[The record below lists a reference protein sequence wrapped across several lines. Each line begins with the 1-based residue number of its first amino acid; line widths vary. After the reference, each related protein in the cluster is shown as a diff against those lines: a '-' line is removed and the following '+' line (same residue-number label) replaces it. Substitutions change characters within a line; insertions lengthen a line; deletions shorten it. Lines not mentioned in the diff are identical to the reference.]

1 MAADEQHF
9 DGDSEISRLTK
20 VQKLAALLII
30 LGPENAALVMKNLDP
45 HELDAISVEMSKLTS
60 ISREL
65 QEAVL
70 HEFTDVVVEA
80 TTCIRGGIEYTQG
93 TLQKAIGAAR
103 AAEIVNRIS
112 PKGAPIA
119 AIKKIINLDARQ
131 LFNLLK
137 AEQPRTIA
145 LILSY
150 LEPDK
155 GSKILAFLK
164 DDQRAQVIE
173 RLATLAPAPIEVVAR
188 IVETLTSK
196 LDADSAL
203 AVNQTGGLKFSASL
217 LNALDKE
224 ASKTLLTAIEEKNPE
239 LGQAIRNKMFTFE
252 DLVRLEQSAI
262 QKILREVDMRDLAVG
277 LKTASEKLKTL
288 LLSCISRRA
297 AETVKEEISMMGSI
311 KLKEIEAAQLRV
323 IEIVRR
329 LETEGEIE
337 LGQTKE
343 APTDGIA
350 A

>member
-1 MAADEQHF
+1 MASDDNNF
-9 DGDSEISRLTK
+9 PDGSEISQMSK
-20 VQKLAALLII
+20 VQKLAALLVI
-30 LGPENAALVMKNLDP
+30 LGPENAALVLKHFDA
-45 HELDAISVEMSKLTS
+45 HELDSISMEMTKLTS

-65 QEAVL
+65 QQDVL
-70 HEFTDVVVEA
+70 REFSDVVVQV
-80 TTCIRGGIEYTQG
+80 TTSIRGGVDFTQG
-93 TLQKAIGAAR
+93 VLNKAIGAAR
-103 AAEIVNRIS
+103 AAEIINRIS
-112 PKGAPIA
+112 PRGTPIA
-119 AIKKIINLDARQ
+119 SIKKITNLDARQ

-150 LEPDK
+150 LEPEK
-155 GSKILAFLK
+155 GSKILGYLK

-173 RLATLAPAPIEVVAR
+173 RLATLAPAPIEVVGR
-188 IVETLTSK
+188 IIETLTSK
-196 LDADSAL
+196 LDANSAL
-203 AVNQTGGLKFSASL
+203 AVNQTGGLKFSATL
-217 LNALDKE
+217 LNQLDKE
-224 ASKTLLTAIEEKNPE
+224 ASKALLISIEEKNPE

-252 DLVRLEQSAI
+252 DLIRLEQSAI
-262 QKILREVDMRDLAVG
+262 QKVLREVDMRDLAVG
-277 LKTASEKLKTL
+277 LKTASEKLKAL

-311 KLKEIEAAQLRV
+311 KLKEIEAAQLRI

>member
-1 MAADEQHF
+1 M
-9 DGDSEISRLTK
+9 TK
-20 VQKLAALLII
+20 VQKLAALLVI
-30 LGPENAALVMKNLDP
+30 LGPENASLVMKNFDQ
-45 HELDAISVEMSKLTS
+45 HELDSISTEMSKMTT

-65 QEAVL
+65 QQAVL
-70 HEFTDVVVEA
+70 REFTGVVVEA
-80 TTCIRGGIEYTQG
+80 TTSVRGGIEFTQG
-93 TLQKAIGAAR
+93 ALQKAIGAAR
-103 AAEIVNRIS
+103 AAEIINRIS
-112 PKGAPIA
+112 PRGAPIA

-137 AEQPRTIA
+137 TEQPQTIA

-150 LEPDK
+150 IEPDK
-155 GSKILAFLK
+155 GSKILAFLR

-252 DLVRLEQSAI
+252 DLVRLEQTAI

-337 LGQTKE
+337 LNQAKE
-343 APTDGIA
+343 APADGIA

>member
-1 MAADEQHF
+1 M
-9 DGDSEISRLTK
+9 TK
-20 VQKLAALLII
+20 VQKLAALLVI
-30 LGPENAALVMKNLDP
+30 LGPENAALVLKNLDQ
-45 HELDAISVEMSKLTS
+45 HELDSLSVEMSKFNT

-65 QEAVL
+65 QQEVL
-70 HEFTDVVVEA
+70 REFTDVVVDA
-80 TTCIRGGIEYTQG
+80 TTSVRGGIEFTQG
-93 TLQKAIGAAR
+93 VLQKAIGAAR
-103 AAEIVNRIS
+103 AAEIINRIS
-112 PKGAPIA
+112 PRGSPVA
-119 AIKKIINLDARQ
+119 AIKKITNLDARQ
-131 LFNLLK
+131 LFNVLK
-137 AEQPRTIA
+137 TEQPRTIA

-150 LEPDK
+150 LEPEK

-188 IVETLTSK
+188 IVETLTSR

-217 LNALDKE
+217 LNSLDKE

-252 DLVRLEQSAI
+252 DLVRLEQTAI

-337 LGQTKE
+337 LSQTKE
-343 APTDGIA
+343 VPADGIA